1 MENVFLED
9 WMIEDCKIG
18 LEIGGGVI
26 CSNFT
31 VKDSVFTASAGQD
44 SICIRLSGEEK
55 TLELKRMLIDNVVFD
70 GFSTGLKVDKDVLIG
85 DTVRVV
91 NSDFS
96 GAKNELDIPGGKV
109 QIE

>member
-9 WMIEDCKIG
+9 WMIEACKIG
-18 LEIGGGVI
+18 LEIGGGVK

-31 VKDSVFTASAGQD
+31 VKDSVFTASAGQEG
-44 SICIRLSGEEK
+44 IGIRLSGEEK

-91 NSDFS
+91 KSDFS
-96 GAKNELDIPGGKV
+96 GA
-109 QIE
+109 

>member
-1 MENVFLED
+1 
-9 WMIEDCKIG
+9 
-18 LEIGGGVI
+18 
-26 CSNFT
+26 
-31 VKDSVFTASAGQD
+31 
-44 SICIRLSGEEK
+44 
-55 TLELKRMLIDNVVFD
+55 MLIDNVVFD
-70 GFSTGLKVDKDVLIG
+70 GFSTGLKVDKDVLLG